1 MKETASFCFTSIKSS
16 QAYDTRR
23 RQMTPSLK
31 PLNGIALQAVLFFFH
46 PLTSQWRATFRPT
59 QTPDFK
65 WSAQSASPSVSACL
79 RFFAGQ
85 PSHPPVFLY
94 PFTQPLSAPV
104 LGARPGFRQGS
115 VCSRP
120 WQPATLLF
128 LSSCPAILET
138 VCPYPLQSLSNLT
151 GPLNGQQ
158 TQPAPDRHT
167 SKLLKP
173 HLPGNR

>member
-1 MKETASFCFTSIKSS
+1 MKETASFSFTSIKSS

-31 PLNGIALQAVLFFFH
+31 PLNGIALHAVFFR

-85 PSHPPVFLY
+85 PSHPPIFFLSLHPATFSTCAGCTPGLQTRLCVFPTLAACHASLPVFL
-94 PFTQPLSAPV
+94 P
-104 LGARPGFRQGS
+104 RHPGNL
-115 VCSRP
+115 
-120 WQPATLLF
+120 T
-128 LSSCPAILET
+128 T

-151 GPLNGQQ
+151 GP
-158 TQPAPDRHT
+158 
-167 SKLLKP
+167 
-173 HLPGNR
+173 